1 MDLGS
6 GSSPQKALCLK
17 PRPSRYAATCG
28 RASWSATCRRA
39 ARRGP
44 PGRPVVS
51 GCQWHP
57 SGLETVSNT
66 RPCIGSFALV
76 DEKSCVRTPQSLAQ
90 VLGGAGSTYACW
102 ACDPAQ
108 HSAPSRSSTLAPSAR
123 LRVTYRCVA
132 DGVQPSRAPQTRA
145 RLSSGAPDPR
155 TRPRINHEVGDASW
169 VALWGQRPRRNVGA
183 TYLDG
188 PVRSRHGPQCAEEM
202 TMPSTGAT
210 AAVSWPSWVLS
221 PTAPSS
227 DCRRC
232 ARPGRSAAGD

>member
-76 DEKSCVRTPQSLAQ
+76 DEKSCVRTPHPWHRCQEVPDRPNLTGSALGTEPVKHARAMCTATRHLPPRRRRLATLTRSTNSRATRLRARSTRGRDRGSIALPAETKRRRPCQGRPFRDRATSDPAAPRPRFRFVAHAAVMGRLLLLEFVGPERNCSTRSLAS
-90 VLGGAGSTYACW
+90 LDTA
-102 ACDPAQ
+102 
-108 HSAPSRSSTLAPSAR
+108 RSS
-123 LRVTYRCVA
+123 
-132 DGVQPSRAPQTRA
+132 
-145 RLSSGAPDPR
+145 
-155 TRPRINHEVGDASW
+155 
-169 VALWGQRPRRNVGA
+169 
-183 TYLDG
+183 
-188 PVRSRHGPQCAEEM
+188 
-202 TMPSTGAT
+202 
-210 AAVSWPSWVLS
+210 
-221 PTAPSS
+221 
-227 DCRRC
+227 
-232 ARPGRSAAGD
+232 